1 MLEIVINVE
10 ASALTDALNN
20 LASAISG
27 KAVAVA
33 PVQKTS
39 APAAQTTP
47 TPAPAP
53 APVAQPA
60 PAPVAQAAPPPASPV
75 PAPAQQPLPAAGV
88 PVAAAPQYTAE
99 QIMAAGAALM
109 DAGKAQDLVALLHS
123 FGVKAV
129 MELKPEQYGAFATSM
144 RGLGAK
150 I

>member
-33 PVQKTS
+33 P
-39 APAAQTTP
+39 
-47 TPAPAP
+47 
-53 APVAQPA
+53 APVAQVAPVTQPA
-60 PAPVAQAAPPPASPV
+60 PAPVAQVAPPPVSPV